1 MIRRP
6 PRSKRTDTLF
16 PYATLFRSIRREKG
30 HEAAIVAAV
39 ETIGKGVTKFG
50 TSPFNLHASEVI
62 HKASRYKRDAMSCT
76 RKFTLMARSGPS
88 ISFPIRNYGYY
99 IIDKSKEIYWA
110 SAIFYL
116 GQAGRPPKGER
127 SRLTSSVR
135 AVNQKQ
141 SPALD

>member
-1 MIRRP
+1 MRI
-6 PRSKRTDTLF
+6 SDWSSDVCSSDL
-16 PYATLFRSIRREKG
+16 
-30 HEAAIVAAV
+30 
-39 ETIGKGVTKFG
+39 
-50 TSPFNLHASEVI
+50 ASEVI

-127 SRLTSSVR
+127 SRLTSRDRKSTR
-135 AVNQKQ
+135 LN
-141 SPALD
+141 SSH

>member
-1 MIRRP
+1 MSFQEAIR
-6 PRSKRTDTLF
+6 S
-16 PYATLFRSIRREKG
+16 EKG
-30 HEAAIVAAV
+30 NEAAIGSAV
-39 ETIGKGVTKFG
+39 EKIGKSVTKFG

-135 AVNQKQ
+135 SEQRRVGKEWV
-141 SPALD
+141 STCRSRG